1 MTLQRIPLWL
11 RALDRVAGVAERLAR
26 LVAAVR
32 DESAMAWVPPSD
44 RARLTSLLFDRQRTY
59 APGGRTFSLGLFGWE
74 DEMLAPPFPRTG
86 RILIGGAGGG
96 REAMALIARGYEVV
110 AFDQARELVLAG
122 APTVEAAGGSLL
134 CASYDDVVRAAAG
147 EPTPLGNVF
156 ETPFDGVLL
165 GWGSLSLV
173 VSDAE
178 RLSLLRALRAL
189 APTAPVALSFDEPV
203 DPEIPGSRVAR
214 ARAAVR
220 RLYTRLEAPG
230 YSGERMRY
238 AAWAG
243 ILREST
249 LAEVGAIARAAG
261 YEVAKQASAQGRMLV
276 VPVRGPA
283 SRS

>member
-1 MTLQRIPLWL
+1 M
-11 RALDRVAGVAERLAR
+11 AERLAR

-147 EPTPLGNVF
+147 EPTPLGNAF